1 MFVLSLIIFFSALVF
16 SFISSLPLHSPLSFL
31 SCSSLLPFFPSV
43 HFSTFLFAFTLHSM
57 MYTSMHESI
66 WLLSMCA
73 RYIFFM
79 LWFHHLSLSLHLC
92 HFHHLLPNFFT
103 CVSSMSKN
111 YILFSFKFLFRWRAM
126 QLEWWMGRVRKCARP
141 SAHMRAKRENKKK
154 TGNQHF
160 LSRVSLQTV
169 ATSPTTS
176 QWWVEDEWKHTEWY
190 YLFTIS
196 RRGQN
201 ENERSWESENG
212 IRGKKTT
219 PTRNVRA
226 RIAWNV

>member
-1 MFVLSLIIFFSALVF
+1 MNLSG
-16 SFISSLPLHSPLSFL
+16 SSLCVHDIYFL
-31 SCSSLLPFFPSV
+31 CSGF
-43 HFSTFLFAFTLHSM
+43 
-57 MYTSMHESI
+57 I
-66 WLLSMCA
+66 
-73 RYIFFM
+73 I
-79 LWFHHLSLSLHLC
+79 SLSLFIFAISIICYLI
-92 HFHHLLPNFFT
+92 FSLVYPVWAKIIFYFLLNFFSDDEQ
-103 CVSSMSKN
+103 CN
-111 YILFSFKFLFRWRAM
+111 WNG
-126 QLEWWMGRVRKCARP
+126 EWGACENALAQARTWEQ
-141 SAHMRAKRENKKK
+141 SERIKK